1 MPNRDLPL
9 RWLGL
14 DVSKASF
21 HGALST
27 PEWRQAPIRSFP
39 RTPAGARDFLSWA
52 RWAIPEAPLGV
63 VMEATGAY
71 SKPLARWLID
81 GSPGVQVSIAN
92 PLQVKHFALGQ
103 GIRNKTDAQDARM
116 LARFGTTNQPV
127 AFHPMP
133 EAYEELQALCRE
145 RAALVKSRTA
155 AENRDELPS
164 PSKAAQ
170 KVRRQVLRQLEK
182 AVESLDA
189 AIAAHIQAHPDL
201 KRDFDLMCSAPGIG
215 PVVASTLMGELGDL
229 RAFPEHKRLTGYVG
243 LNPVHKDSGTS
254 LHTKPHLSKQGN
266 PRVRKM
272 LYMAA
277 LSASRGDHDLGD
289 TYRHLLTEGKAPMAA
304 LGAVM
309 RKILVI
315 LWAILQRGESF
326 DPHHTRDINQKKAH
340 TA

>member
-1 MPNRDLPL
+1 
-9 RWLGL
+9 
-14 DVSKASF
+14 
-21 HGALST
+21 
-27 PEWRQAPIRSFP
+27 
-39 RTPAGARDFLSWA
+39 
-52 RWAIPEAPLGV
+52 
-63 VMEATGAY
+63 MEATGGY
-71 SKPLARWLID
+71 SKPLAKWLIE
-81 GSPGVQVSIAN
+81 GSPGLRVSIAN

-103 GIRNKTDAQDARM
+103 GIRNKTDGQDARM
-116 LARFGTTNQPV
+116 LARFGTTNQPA
-127 AFHPMP
+127 AFHPMSKD
-133 EAYEELQALCRE
+133 YEELQALCRE

-164 PSKAAQ
+164 FSKTAQ

-182 AVESLDA
+182 AVEKLDM
-189 AIAAHIQAHPDL
+189 AITTHIQAHPDL
-201 KRDFDLMCSAPGIG
+201 KRDFDLMCSAPGVG

-229 RAFPEHKRLTGYVG
+229 RAFPEPKRLTGYVG

-254 LHTKPHLSKQGN
+254 IHARPHLSKQGN
-266 PRVRKM
+266 PRVRKV

-315 LWAILQRGESF
+315 LWAILQRGEPF
-326 DPHHTRDINQKKAH
+326 EPHHTRDIHHQKVHPA
-340 TA
+340 